1 MKRMVRIVTSAMGI
15 WIMEVFL
22 LFLVSPDSINRYTV
36 ILTSFLA
43 ALLAWRLYK
52 AKEET

>member
-1 MKRMVRIVTSAMGI
+1 MKRVVQIVTSAMGI

-22 LFLVSPDSINRYTV
+22 LWLASPDRINRYTV

-52 AKEET
+52 AKEEI